1 MKKAVNLMK
10 EVSLISDDGTVNVS
24 LEYLRAVLRLSYL
37 EGCLDVLTS
46 PKVQKGNTDI
56 VPKYWGDIQN
66 VEFEIESLEELPVRN
81 N

>member
-10 EVSLISDDGTVNVS
+10 EVSLIDENGTVNVS

-37 EGCLDVLTS
+37 EGCLDIFTS
-46 PKVQKGNTDI
+46 TNIQKGNTDI

-66 VEFEIESLEELPVRN
+66 IEFEIESLEELPIRN

>member
-10 EVSLISDDGTVNVS
+10 EVSLIDENGTVNVS

-37 EGCLDVLTS
+37 EGCLDTFTS
-46 PKVQKGNTDI
+46 SKIQKGNTDI

-66 VEFEIESLEELPVRN
+66 IEFEIESLEELPIRN